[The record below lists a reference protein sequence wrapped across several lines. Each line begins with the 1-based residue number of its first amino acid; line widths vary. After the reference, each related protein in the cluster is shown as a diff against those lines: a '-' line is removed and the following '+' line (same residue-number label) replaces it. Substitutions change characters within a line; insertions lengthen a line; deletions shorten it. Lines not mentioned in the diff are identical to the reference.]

1 MTAACPG
8 QCHALLVSAVTRGLL
23 PLAGAPP
30 DDPARRALEFY
41 AHGYLKERVAFR
53 LVAGLGVRSPCAL
66 SRIHAAV
73 LSGRD
78 AAGAALLAGVL
89 PAGDAPGRVLVA
101 AAAECHLR
109 VLACGLGRCC
119 GRSRLRCLRCCSLR
133 APRNWR
139 GRRRSAG
146 PTGTRSKQRH
156 KRSLRTVRS
165 SWRLPSPRRSGRGGR
180 TPS

>member
-109 VLACGLGRCC
+109 VLACGLGP
-119 GRSRLRCLRCCSLR
+119 GDR
-133 APRNWR
+133 ALLTALEAALLAVLFV
-139 GRRRSAG
+139 AG
-146 PTGTRSKQRH
+146 AEELARAQT
-156 KRSLRTVRS
+156 L
-165 SWRLPSPRRSGRGGR
+165 GGADWDAE
-180 TPS
+180 